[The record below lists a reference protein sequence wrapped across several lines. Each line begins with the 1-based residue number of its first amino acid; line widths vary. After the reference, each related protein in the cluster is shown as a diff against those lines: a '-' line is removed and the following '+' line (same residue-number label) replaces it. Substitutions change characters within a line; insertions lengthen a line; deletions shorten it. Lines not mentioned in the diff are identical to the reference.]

1 MSSGLNRNIEL
12 IGLSEKCSMLFVF
25 KIITKYFQYENLFFY
40 LGSMPIYKTGL
51 KEPVETRFAVNLL
64 MKKNFTESEVC
75 RTNPLYI
82 TKNATYTV
90 GKQYLNHEK
99 DVFSDDVGV
108 WVSIR

>member
-1 MSSGLNRNIEL
+1 
-12 IGLSEKCSMLFVF
+12 MLFVF

-64 MKKNFTESEVC
+64 MKKSFTESEVC
-75 RTNPLYI
+75 RMNPLYI
-82 TKNATYTV
+82 TKNATYIV

-99 DVFSDDVGV
+99 DAFSDDVGV